1 MVANVAYGERADV
14 AMPAIQ
20 NKIRELEGALL
31 EQVVAVDA
39 AAKEVLVPSPS
50 FFFLTLSTRS

>member
-1 MVANVAYGERADV
+1 VANVAYGERADV

-39 AAKEVLVPSPS
+39 AAKEVL
-50 FFFLTLSTRS
+50 LSTLALLLFPHTIY